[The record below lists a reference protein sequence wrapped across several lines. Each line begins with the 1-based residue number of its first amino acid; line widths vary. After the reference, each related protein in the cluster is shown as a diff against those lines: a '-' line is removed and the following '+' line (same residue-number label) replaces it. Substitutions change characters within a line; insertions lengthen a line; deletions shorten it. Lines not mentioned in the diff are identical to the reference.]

1 MSSLPAERHVRK
13 GLGAFY
19 SPRSLVR
26 PMVAWAVTTPTTSV
40 LDPSCGDGVFV
51 ELAAERLRE
60 LGASAE
66 GAAGQ
71 IHAIDLNPQA
81 ARLTAETVSRML
93 GVPLEVRAE
102 SFFSLEPPGALF
114 SSQAPVDTVIGN
126 PPYIRYQE
134 FTGLSRG
141 EALARAT
148 DAGVTLTRLA
158 SSWAHFVAHAV
169 TFIKPKGRLALILP
183 AELVHAAYAAPLR
196 QFLRESFA
204 DVTVISFRRA
214 VFPGAQE
221 SVNILLASGKGEPH
235 QRLGLVEVESS
246 RDLDYLAEVLKR
258 AEVFKNGSEP
268 TKWVPGHTGNRSAQ
282 CLIRLQQDGLFHP
295 LADIGKA
302 SIGFVSGA
310 NEFFVLTPKDAAAL
324 RLPKRS
330 LRPALVRARQIPSF
344 EITHRDVAKMQEEN
358 QRCLL
363 WLPRRSLTRAE
374 ATYVKKGEAKGIHK
388 RYKCRVRT
396 PWYLVP
402 GVVVPEA
409 FLTYMSDA
417 VPRLCLNCAGTA
429 TANTLLTVR
438 LPHVPVALRKA
449 FVVAFYN
456 SATMLS
462 CERTGRSYGGGVLKL
477 EPREADKVLVPS
489 VALVRK
495 HRREL
500 LTLAPRLHEV
510 LLHGPAAQIG
520 EVLSAVDKVLLVS
533 SDVDAQDLSEERA
546 ALAARRQLRA
556 SSESLVQEM
565 LAYYG

>member
-1 MSSLPAERHVRK
+1 
-13 GLGAFY
+13 
-19 SPRSLVR
+19 
-26 PMVAWAVTTPTTSV
+26 MVAWAVTSPTTSV

-51 ELAAERLRE
+51 EVAAERLRE
-60 LGASAE
+60 LGASPE
-66 GAAGQ
+66 GVARQ
-71 IHAIDLNPQA
+71 IHAIDLNPHA
-81 ARLTAETVSRML
+81 ARLTAETLSQML
-93 GVPLEVRAE
+93 GVPLEVRSG
-102 SFFSLEPPGALF
+102 SFFSLEPPGTLL
-114 SSQAPVDTVIGN
+114 SNQAPVDTVVGN

-134 FTGLSRG
+134 FTGVSRG
-141 EALARAT
+141 EALARAM

-169 TFIKPKGRLALILP
+169 AFIKPEGRLALILP
-183 AELVHAAYAAPLR
+183 AELVHAVYAAPLR
-196 QFLRESFA
+196 RFLRASFA
-204 DVTVISFRRA
+204 DVTVISFSRA

-221 SVNILLASGKGEPH
+221 NVVILLASGRGDSH
-235 QRLGLVEVESS
+235 QRLALVEVDSS
-246 RDLDYLAEVLKR
+246 RDLDCLAEVLNR
-258 AEVFKNGSEP
+258 ADIFENGSEP
-268 TKWVPGHTGNRSAQ
+268 TKWVPGHTGNRSAL
-282 CLIRLQQDGLFHP
+282 CLTRLQQDGLFHP
-295 LADIGKA
+295 LGQIGKA

-310 NEFFVLTPKDAAAL
+310 NDYFVLTPRDAAVL

-344 EITHRDVAKMQEEN
+344 EITRRDITAMQEED

-374 ATYVKKGEAKGIHK
+374 ATYVKAGEAKGIHK

-396 PWYLVP
+396 PWYMVP

-409 FLTYMSDA
+409 FLTYMSDT
-417 VPRLCLNCAGTA
+417 VPRLCLNSAGTV

-438 LPHVPVALRKA
+438 LRHVPVTLRKA

-477 EPREADKVLVPS
+477 EPREADRVLVPS
-489 VALVRK
+489 IALVRK
-495 HRREL
+495 RRRQL
-500 LTLAPRLHEV
+500 LALAPRLNEV

-520 EVLSAVDKVLLVS
+520 EILSVVDRVLLES
-533 SDVDAQDLSEERA
+533 SNVNAQDLAEERA

-565 LAYYG
+565 LAFYG

>member
-1 MSSLPAERHVRK
+1 MTSLPAERHVRK

-19 SPRSLVR
+19 SPRYLVE
-26 PMVAWAVTTPTTSV
+26 PMVSWAVTTPKTSV

-51 ELAAERLRE
+51 ELAAQRLRE
-60 LGASAE
+60 LGASPE
-66 GAAGQ
+66 SAAGL

-81 ARLTAETVSRML
+81 ARTTAEILSGIL
-93 GVPLEVRAE
+93 GVSVEVRAE

-114 SSQAPVDTVIGN
+114 SRQTPVDTVIGN

-134 FTGLSRG
+134 FTGSSRG

-148 DAGVTLTRLA
+148 DAGVNLTRLA

-196 QFLRESFA
+196 RFLRESFA

-221 SVNILLASGKGEPH
+221 SVVILLAHGKGESH
-235 QRLGLVEVESS
+235 QRLGLVEMESS
-246 RDLDYLAEVLKR
+246 QDLQNLAEFLR
-258 AEVFKNGSEP
+258 SAEVFENGSEP
-268 TKWVPGHTGNRSAQ
+268 TKWVPGHTGNRSAL
-282 CLIRLQQDGLFHP
+282 CLMRLQKDGLFYP
-295 LADIGKA
+295 LSQVGKA

-310 NEFFVLTPKDAAAL
+310 NEFFVLTPKEAAAL
-324 RLPKRS
+324 GLPKRS
-330 LRPALVRARQIPSF
+330 LRPALVRARQIPSLV
-344 EITHRDVAKMQEEN
+344 ITRKDIAAMQEEN

-363 WLPRRSLTRAE
+363 WLPGPSLTKAE
-374 ATYVKKGEAKGIHK
+374 AAYAQKGEAQGIHE

-396 PWYLVP
+396 PWYVVP
-402 GVVVPEA
+402 GVIVPEA
-409 FLTYMSDA
+409 FLTYMSDTL
-417 VPRLCLNCAGTA
+417 PRLCLNGARAA

-438 LPHVPVALRKA
+438 LPHIPMGLRKA

-462 CERTGRSYGGGVLKL
+462 CERVGRSYGGGVLKL
-477 EPREADKVLVPS
+477 EPREADQVLVPS

-495 HRREL
+495 HRSDL
-500 LTLAPRLHEV
+500 LALAPRLHKV
-510 LLHGPAAQIG
+510 LLHGSAMQIG
-520 EVLSAVDKVLLVS
+520 DTLLAVDKVLLES
-533 SDVDAQDLSEERA
+533 SEADAQDLSEERA
-546 ALAARRQLRA
+546 ALVARRQLRA
-556 SSESLVQEM
+556 SSSLVQEM
-565 LAYYG
+565 LAFYG

>member
-1 MSSLPAERHVRK
+1 
-13 GLGAFY
+13 
-19 SPRSLVR
+19 
-26 PMVAWAVTTPTTSV
+26 MVAWAVTTPTTSI

-60 LGASAE
+60 LGASAGE
-66 GAAGQ
+66 VAGL
-71 IHAIDLNPQA
+71 IHAIDLNPKA
-81 ARLTAETVSRML
+81 ARLTAETLRRIL
-93 GVPLEVRAE
+93 GVPLDVRAE
-102 SFFSLEPPGALF
+102 SFFSLEPPGALL
-114 SSQAPVDTVIGN
+114 STQAPVDTVIGN

-134 FTGLSRG
+134 FTGVSRG

-148 DAGVTLTRLA
+148 GAGVTLTRLA

-183 AELVHAAYAAPLR
+183 TELIHAVYSAPLR
-196 QFLRESFA
+196 RFLRESFA

-221 SVNILLASGKGEPH
+221 SVVILLASGKGESH

-246 RDLDYLAEVLKR
+246 QDLDYLAEVLER
-258 AEVFKNGSEP
+258 AEVFQNGSEP
-268 TKWVPGHTGNRSAQ
+268 TKWVPGHTGNSSAL
-282 CLIRLQQDGLFHP
+282 CLIRLQQDGLFHS
-295 LADIGKA
+295 LGQIGKA

-310 NEFFVLTPKDAAAL
+310 NEYFVLTPKDAAAL
-324 RLPKRS
+324 KLPKRS

-344 EITHRDVAKMQEEN
+344 EITCKDIAEMQEEN

-363 WLPRRSLTRAE
+363 WLPRRSLTKAE
-374 ATYVKKGEAKGIHK
+374 AAYVKNGEAKGIHK

-396 PWYLVP
+396 PWYMVP

-417 VPRLCLNCAGTA
+417 VPRLCLNDAGIA

-438 LPHVPVALRKA
+438 LHHVPANLRKA

-477 EPREADKVLVPS
+477 EPREADQILVPS
-489 VALVRK
+489 VALIRK

-500 LTLAPRLHEV
+500 LALAPRLNEA
-510 LLHGPAAQIG
+510 LLHGRAAQIG
-520 EVLSAVDKVLLVS
+520 EVLSVVDQVLLGS
-533 SDVDAQDLSEERA
+533 TDVNAQELSEERA

-565 LAYYG
+565 LAFYG

>member
-1 MSSLPAERHVRK
+1 
-13 GLGAFY
+13 
-19 SPRSLVR
+19 
-26 PMVAWAVTTPTTSV
+26 MVSWAVTTPATSV

-51 ELAAERLRE
+51 EVAAERLRE

-66 GAAGQ
+66 GAAGL

-81 ARLTAETVSRML
+81 ARLTAETLSRIL
-93 GVPLEVRAE
+93 GVSLEVRAE

-114 SSQAPVDTVIGN
+114 STQAPVDTVIGN

-134 FTGLSRG
+134 FAGLSRG

-158 SSWAHFVAHAV
+158 SSWAHFVAHAA

-196 QFLRESFA
+196 RFLRESFA

-221 SVNILLASGKGEPH
+221 SVVILLASGKGESH

-246 RDLDYLAEVLKR
+246 RDLECLAEVLKR
-258 AEVFKNGSEP
+258 AEVFQNGSEP
-268 TKWVPGHTGNRSAQ
+268 TKWVPGHTGNRGAL
-282 CLIRLQQDGLFHP
+282 CLTRLQQDGLFHP
-295 LADIGKA
+295 LGQIGKA

-310 NEFFVLTPKDAAAL
+310 NEFFVLTPKDAAVL

-344 EITHRDVAKMQEEN
+344 EITQRDITAMQEEN
-358 QRCLL
+358 QRCVL

-374 ATYVKKGEAKGIHK
+374 AIYAKTGEAKGIHK

-396 PWYLVP
+396 PWYMVP
-402 GVVVPEA
+402 GVIVPEA
-409 FLTYMSDA
+409 FLTYMSDT
-417 VPRLCLNCAGTA
+417 VPRLCLNSAGTA

-438 LPHVPVALRKA
+438 LPHVPVSLRKA

-477 EPREADKVLVPS
+477 EPREADQVLVPS

-500 LTLAPRLHEV
+500 LALAPRLHEV

-520 EVLSAVDKVLLVS
+520 EVLSAVDQLLLAS
-533 SDVDAQDLSEERA
+533 SNVDAQDLSEERA

-565 LAYYG
+565 LAFYG